1 MIRWTYTKYGTIL
14 IDQITKDEVF
24 TGKSVYL
31 QAEEDINSFLEY
43 IGITADTL
51 NIGDGDICED
61 IGYFEYI

>member
-14 IDQITKDEVF
+14 IDQISKNEVF

-31 QAEEDINSFLEY
+31 QTEGDVSSFLEH
-43 IGITADTL
+43 IGIVAAQL

-61 IGYFEYI
+61 IGYFED